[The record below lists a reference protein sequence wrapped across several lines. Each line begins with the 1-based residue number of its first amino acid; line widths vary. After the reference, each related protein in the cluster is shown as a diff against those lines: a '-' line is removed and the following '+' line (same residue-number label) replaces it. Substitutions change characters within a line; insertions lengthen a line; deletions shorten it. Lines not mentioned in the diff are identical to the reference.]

1 MTTIIQDKETP
12 ASIEV
17 DIGKKN
23 ERVIRVRVY
32 LGITLI
38 FLLSFFVVGASS
50 KMLLANFYVLEAE
63 KQLNQFLEHKEDMNR
78 RQLLFSV
85 EKLNLAMEKVA
96 EWDSRNPDSLLLLAA
111 YQAVIASQIAE
122 LGAENDFYSI
132 DYKFEDAIATTKRA
146 QLLRPMNAKAFVA
159 EAEYQWR
166 NGASFEQVNAPF
178 EIALQNGR
186 FERSVALFG
195 LEFYL
200 AYWERLSVEQR
211 VLVASYLL
219 EPKKYRIKQWQTK
232 KIITR
237 SPEKLRACRLLAF
250 NDKTTRACKGI

>member
-12 ASIEV
+12 VSIEV
-17 DIGKKN
+17 DICKRN
-23 ERVIRVRVY
+23 QRVIRVQGY
-32 LGITLI
+32 LGIALI

-50 KMLLANFYVLEAE
+50 KLLLANFYVLEAE
-63 KQLNQFLEHKEDMNR
+63 KQLSQFLEHKEDMNR
-78 RQLLFSV
+78 RQQLFSV

-96 EWDSRNPDSLLLLAA
+96 EWDNSNPDSLLLLAA
-111 YQAVIASQIAE
+111 YQAVIASQIGE
-122 LGAENDFYSI
+122 LGTENDLYSI
-132 DYKFEDAIATTKRA
+132 DYKFDDAIATTKRA

-200 AYWERLSVEQR
+200 AYWERLNVEQR
-211 VLVASYLL
+211 VLMSSYLL
-219 EPKKYRIKQWQTK
+219 EPKKYHINQWIIN